1 MIPMVKPGEEIE
13 FRVST
18 FPVSCQ
24 LWHGGTPLGALFR
37 LEYADI
43 VLLIPQAKEKKPK
56 GRGMAL
62 DSPQELD
69 QH

>member
-1 MIPMVKPGEEIE
+1 MIPMVEPGGGIG

-24 LWHGGTPLGALFR
+24 LWHGGIPLGTLFW
-37 LEYADI
+37 LEYADT
-43 VLLIPQAKEKKPK
+43 VLLTPQAKEKKPK
-56 GRGMAL
+56 GRGIAL